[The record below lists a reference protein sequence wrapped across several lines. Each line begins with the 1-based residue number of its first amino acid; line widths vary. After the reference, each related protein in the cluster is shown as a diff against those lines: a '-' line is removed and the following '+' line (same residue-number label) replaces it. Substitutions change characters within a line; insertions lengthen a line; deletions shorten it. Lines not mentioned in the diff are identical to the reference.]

1 MNIVW
6 MYLKVFL
13 VGGALCAVGELLTLL
28 TKLTPARILVCYIL
42 TGVVLSAVGWYGP
55 LVKFAGSG
63 AATPLTG
70 FGYSLAKGVQEAVAE
85 KGLIGALSGGITGTA
100 AGIAAAIVFSYL
112 CALVAHSG
120 DKS

>member
-42 TGVVLSAVGWYGP
+42 TGVVLSAVGWYG
-55 LVKFAGSG
+55 LWS
-63 AATPLTG
+63 
-70 FGYSLAKGVQEAVAE
+70 SLPGP
-85 KGLIGALSGGITGTA
+85 GRR
-100 AGIAAAIVFSYL
+100 
-112 CALVAHSG
+112 CR
-120 DKS
+120 